1 MLRLCGYLTFEQ
13 KPLEGAP
20 MCNLKEV
27 LVDFLPFPDFLS
39 TLQAINK
46 SAKPD
51 YFSLSLRVSHH
62 TRVINC

>member
-1 MLRLCGYLTFEQ
+1 
-13 KPLEGAP
+13 
-20 MCNLKEV
+20 MCNLSQEV

-46 SAKPD
+46 STKPD